1 MVEPNVQVPTDVTPP
16 AAPAPVEQTPP
27 AAAPAQ
33 VTPEQ
38 LPTDTR
44 EKTREQFDKLLDSNR
59 RLFEAN
65 ELLRREMSQRT
76 TAQQTYAPIQQTPQP
91 VTQQVNEA
99 DFVETDPTTGEKFIN
114 TQRMTQRI
122 NEVNSRASKTEEA
135 VKNYIKTSEQREI
148 ERQSRETFASYP
160 ELNPGTPTSLNP
172 KFDQKFNK
180 QVRGVLLDSM
190 YNPNDYS
197 GRPLSFKEAADFVKA
212 TTVGTQSSSAPAPT
226 KKEKEAQ
233 AAAVA
238 ASKELKSQS
247 SAQVPSQ
254 PQNAPQPVNDEELQ
268 RLRIK
273 TRMGDSDALARRL
286 INTEHI
292 VPRQST

>member
-1 MVEPNVQVPTDVTPP
+1 MVEPNVQVPTDVT
-16 AAPAPVEQTPP
+16 APVAQAPVEQTPP
-27 AAAPAQ
+27 APAQ
-33 VTPEQ
+33 APVTPEQ

-65 ELLRREMSQRT
+65 ELLRREMTQRT
-76 TAQQTYAPIQQTPQP
+76 TAQQTYAPIQQTPAP
-91 VTQQVNEA
+91 VAQQVNEA

-122 NEVNSRASKTEEA
+122 NEVNSRASRTEEA

-148 ERQSRETFASYP
+148 ERQSKETYSVYP

-172 KFDQKFNK
+172 KFDEKFNK

-212 TTVGTQSSSAPAPT
+212 TTLSTQPSSAPAPT

-233 AAAVA
+233 AAAEA
-238 ASKELKSQS
+238 ASKDLKTQGSV
-247 SAQVPSQ
+247 QVPSQ
-254 PQNAPQPVNDEELQ
+254 PQNAPQPVSDEDIQ
-268 RLRIK
+268 RLRLR
-273 TRMGDSDALARRL
+273 TRMGDSEALARRL

-292 VPRQST
+292 LPRQST

>member
-1 MVEPNVQVPTDVTPP
+1 MVEPNVQVPTDVT
-16 AAPAPVEQTPP
+16 APVAQAPVEQTPP
-27 AAAPAQ
+27 APAQ
-33 VTPEQ
+33 APVTPEQ

-65 ELLRREMSQRT
+65 ELLRREMTQRT
-76 TAQQTYAPIQQTPQP
+76 TAQQTYAPIQQTPAP
-91 VTQQVNEA
+91 ATQQVNEA

-122 NEVNSRASKTEEA
+122 NEVNSRASRTEEA

-148 ERQSRETFASYP
+148 ERQSKETYTVYP

-172 KFDQKFNK
+172 KFDEKFNK

-212 TTVGTQSSSAPAPT
+212 TTLSTQPSSAPAPT

-233 AAAVA
+233 AAAEA
-238 ASKELKSQS
+238 ASKDLKTQGSV
-247 SAQVPSQ
+247 QVPSQ
-254 PQNAPQPVNDEELQ
+254 PQNAPQPASDEDIQ
-268 RLRIK
+268 RLRLR
-273 TRMGDSDALARRL
+273 TRMGDSEALARRL

-292 VPRQST
+292 LPRQST